1 MRLRGRR
8 SIDRSRQRMRDAALF
23 GAGAAT
29 AALATVFDKRR
40 RHIVRDRSAATVRD
54 LARAM
59 RRRADYNA
67 GVARGVAHAVTGPL
81 HREQREYDD
90 VTLVRKVESEL
101 FRSNR
106 GTKSHVSVNAQNGV
120 VELRGQ
126 LDRAEDIE
134 ALGIAAARIEG
145 VKEVHNL
152 LHTPGSPPKHTPAG
166 DRGELRASL
175 DDPASSSR
183 LPRFRR
189 RLPGRRAA
197 RGSTPVH

>member
-1 MRLRGRR
+1 MRLR
-8 SIDRSRQRMRDAALF
+8 SRPSAKRGPQRVRDAALF

-29 AALATVFDKRR
+29 ARLASVLDKRR
-40 RHIVRDRSAATVRD
+40 RHMLRDRSAAAARE
-54 LARAM
+54 LARAL

-101 FRSNR
+101 FRSNHAAK
-106 GTKSHVSVNAQNGV
+106 GHVSVNAQNGV

-126 LDRAEDIE
+126 LDRTEDIE
-134 ALGIAAARIEG
+134 ALGEAAARIEG

-152 LHTPGSPPKHTPAG
+152 LHTPDSPPKHTPAG
-166 DRGELRASL
+166 DPGELRARL

-197 RGSTPVH
+197 SGSTSVH